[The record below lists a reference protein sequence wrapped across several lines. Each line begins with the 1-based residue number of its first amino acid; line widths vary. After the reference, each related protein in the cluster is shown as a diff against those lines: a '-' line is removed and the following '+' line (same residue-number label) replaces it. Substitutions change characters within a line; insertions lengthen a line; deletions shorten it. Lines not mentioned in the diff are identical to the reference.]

1 MQSATTDVITAPPEG
16 AGWWRLLRDA
26 VRGVPHD
33 YTRGPVSRA
42 ILLLAIPMVIEMAME
57 SIFAVADVFFVAR
70 LGPVAV
76 ATVGL
81 TESLLALI
89 YTVAMGLSIGVTA
102 TVARRIG
109 ERNSEGAAHAAAQAV
124 VLGVLVAAGIAAVGA
139 GFAPTWL
146 RLMGASEAV
155 LAEGTGYAR
164 LMLGTD
170 FVIILPF
177 LLNAVFRGAGDAA
190 IAMRSL
196 VLANGV
202 NIVLDPVLIFGL
214 GPIPAYG
221 VTGAAAATVIG
232 RGIGVAYQLRM
243 LTNGRS
249 RVRVERRHAWWD
261 PPALTALVRLSGSGT
276 FQVFVATASWIG
288 LIRVL
293 ATFGSDV
300 VAGYTIGIR
309 VILFAIM
316 PAWGLSNAAATMVG
330 QALGA
335 KDPARAERAVWIA
348 AGYNLA
354 FLGLIGTGFFLG
366 APAIIGGFNAVGA
379 VREVAILCLRVV
391 ALGFLFY
398 GVGMV
403 MAQAFNGAGDTST
416 PLRLNLLCYWALELP
431 LAYTL
436 AKVAGLGPTGAFAAV
451 VASNTTFTVLA
462 VLIFRR
468 GKWKLTA
475 V

>member
-1 MQSATTDVITAPPEG
+1 VGNAIGGQGTDVA
-16 AGWWRLLRDA
+16 
-26 VRGVPHD
+26 
-33 YTRGPVSRA
+33 
-42 ILLLAIPMVIEMAME
+42 
-57 SIFAVADVFFVAR
+57 AVA
-70 LGPVAV
+70 
-76 ATVGL
+76 
-81 TESLLALI
+81 AL
-89 YTVAMGLSIGVTA
+89 VP
-102 TVARRIG
+102 
-109 ERNSEGAAHAAAQAV
+109 V
-124 VLGVLVAAGIAAVGA
+124 VLGVVVAAAIALVGA
-139 GFAPTWL
+139 GFAPSLL
-146 RLMGASEAV
+146 RLMGASDVV
-155 LAEGTGYAR
+155 LATGTAYAR
-164 LMLGTD
+164 VMLGTD
-170 FVIILPF
+170 VVIILPF

-214 GPIPAYG
+214 GPAPELG
-221 VTGAAAATVIG
+221 VTGAGVATVIG
-232 RGIGVAYQLRM
+232 RGIGVGYQLWM

-261 PPALTALVRLSGSGT
+261 PPALASLVRLSGSGT

-309 VILFAIM
+309 VIIFALM

-335 KDPARAERAVWIA
+335 KDPARAERSVWLA

-354 FLGLIGTGFFLG
+354 FLGGIGLAFLLA
-366 APAIIGGFNAVGA
+366 APPIVDLFGPEGE
-379 VREVAILCLRVV
+379 VRRVAILCLRMVS
-391 ALGFLFY
+391 AGFLFY

-403 MAQAFNGAGDTST
+403 LAQAFNGAGDTRT
-416 PLRLNLLCYWALELP
+416 PLRLNLLCYWAVELP
-431 LAYTL
+431 LAYAL
-436 AKVAGLGPTGAFAAV
+436 AKVVGLGPAGAFSAV
-451 VASNTTFTVLA
+451 VVSNTLFTLLA
-462 VLIFRR
+462 AAIFRR
-468 GKWKLTA
+468 GRWKLTA

>member
-1 MQSATTDVITAPPEG
+1 MQSAMTDVIAAPPEG

-33 YTRGPVSRA
+33 YTRGRVSRA

-57 SIFAVADVFFVAR
+57 SVFAVVDIFFVAR

-89 YTVAMGLSIGVTA
+89 YTVAMGLGIGVTA

-124 VLGVLVAAGIAAVGA
+124 VLGVLVAAAIAAVGA

-146 RLMGASEAV
+146 RLMGASDAV

-177 LLNAVFRGAGDAA
+177 LLNAVFRGAGDPA

-196 VLANGV
+196 VLANGI

-214 GPIPAYG
+214 GPIPAFG

-232 RGIGVAYQLRM
+232 RGLGVAYQLRM

-261 PPALTALVRLSGSGT
+261 PKALASLIRLSGSGT

-293 ATFGSDV
+293 STFGSDV

-335 KDPARAERAVWIA
+335 GDPARAERAVWIA

-354 FLGLIGTGFFLG
+354 FLGFIGAGFFLG
-366 APAIIGGFNAVGA
+366 APAIVGGFDAAGE
-379 VREVAILCLRVV
+379 VRDVAILCLRVL
-391 ALGFLFY
+391 AIGFLFY

-403 MAQAFNGAGDTST
+403 MAQAFNGAGDTGT

-431 LAYTL
+431 LAFTL
-436 AKVAGLGPTGAFAAV
+436 AKLAGLGPAGAFAAV

-468 GKWKLTA
+468 GKWKRTA